1 MRVSLTTFSDGSLE
15 GNLYLALAADLAFVA
30 EEAVNVGT
38 VITSESLSLSESD
51 SESLTRTGKSK

>member
-1 MRVSLTTFSDGSLE
+1 MRVSLTSLSDGSVE

-38 VITSESLSLSESD
+38 VIVSESLSLSESD

>member
-1 MRVSLTTFSDGSLE
+1 MSLTTLSDGSLE

-30 EEAVNVGT
+30 EEAVKVGT

-51 SESLTRTGKSK
+51 SESLTKTGKWK

>member
-1 MRVSLTTFSDGSLE
+1 MLSDGSLE

-30 EEAVNVGT
+30 AEAVNVGT
-38 VITSESLSLSESD
+38 VRTSESLSLLESD